1 MFQTPFQYPTNDED
15 LRRFA
20 AIHREG
26 IIGVANGTNAR
37 ETLIADVAHYLDGNG
52 INDVVLGVSGGVD
65 SALALAVLVEVQK
78 RQHLNIYAEVIL
90 FDIYNGI
97 FDPSHVRTLRAAYPS
112 VNWHTCHMND
122 AFYEMA
128 KVMNRDFP
136 RADKSRCGFSRDTTA
151 NITYAMRYQV
161 LFARA
166 QQVGGITIGTT
177 NRDELEYAG
186 WFGKNSDMVTDMQFL
201 WRFPKCVIREF
212 ARGLGV
218 PEEIIMRTPVGD
230 LIDGSSDEQNL
241 GCTYDE
247 LRWYTDVGRHHVT
260 HTGPHTEYMLRKFDR
275 LEALRKKNMHK
286 YAAKAMTHY
295 NPVFL

>member
-1 MFQTPFQYPTNDED
+1 MFHTPFQYPTNDED

-26 IIGVANGTNAR
+26 IIGDANGTNAR
-37 ETLIADVAHYLDGNG
+37 ETLIADVARYLDENG

-78 RQHLNIYAEVIL
+78 RQHLNIHAEVIT
-90 FDIYNGI
+90 FDCFSDV
-97 FDPSHVRTLRAAYPS
+97 FDENCIGTLRHEYNTVKWNKYDLSEALDALGAA
-112 VNWHTCHMND
+112 MNPIRYLNGEPEFD
-122 AFYEMA
+122 EG
-128 KVMNRDFP
+128 P
-136 RADKSRCGFSRDTTA
+136 EA
-151 NITYAMRYQV
+151 NIAYSLRYQA

-186 WFGKNSDMVTDMQFL
+186 WFGKNSDMVTDVQFL

-212 ARGLGV
+212 ARALGV
-218 PEEIIMRTPVGD
+218 PDEIITRTPVGD
-230 LIDGSSDEQNL
+230 LIDGSSDEQNF

-260 HTGPHTEYMLRKFDR
+260 HTGPHTEYMLRKFDK

>member
-1 MFQTPFQYPTNDED
+1 MNKYPKNQSELSDMAWSYRVG
-15 LRRFA
+15 LVK
-20 AIHREG
+20 I
-26 IIGVANGTNAR
+26 AR
-37 ETLIADVAHYLDGNG
+37 ETGMLPKLIDDVADYFDYHG
-52 INDVVLGVSGGVD
+52 IQDVVLGVSGGVD

-78 RQHLNIYAEVIL
+78 RQHLNIHAEVIL
-90 FDIYNGI
+90 FDVYNGI
-97 FDPSHVRTLRAAYPS
+97 FDPSHVRTMRAAYPS

-136 RADKSRCGFSRDTTA
+136 RADKSRCGFSRDATA

-201 WRFPKCVIREF
+201 WRLPKCLVLDF
-212 ARGLGV
+212 ARELQV
-218 PEEIIMRTPVGD
+218 PDAIINRVPVGD
-230 LIDGSSDEQNL
+230 LIDRSSDEQNF

-247 LRWYTDVGRHHVT
+247 LRWYTDIGRTHRVNRVGE
-260 HTGPHTEYMLRKFDR
+260 HTEFMLQKFDK
-275 LEALRKKNMHK
+275 LEELHRKNSHK
-286 YAAKAMTHY
+286 YATKGITHY

>member
-1 MFQTPFQYPTNDED
+1 MNKYPKNQSELSDMAWSYRVG
-15 LRRFA
+15 L
-20 AIHREG
+20 
-26 IIGVANGTNAR
+26 VKMAR
-37 ETLIADVAHYLDGNG
+37 ETGMLPKLIDDVADYFDYHG
-52 INDVVLGVSGGVD
+52 IQDVVLGVSGGID

-78 RQHLNIYAEVIL
+78 RQHLNIHAEVIT
-90 FDIYNGI
+90 F
-97 FDPSHVRTLRAAYPS
+97 
-112 VNWHTCHMND
+112 D
-122 AFYEMA
+122 AFAHVFDKRFVNILYHEYNSVQWNMYDLSDA
-128 KVMNRDFP
+128 FIAMGQIMNRG
-136 RADKSRCGFSRDTTA
+136 RTGRLCGFEEGPEA
-151 NITYAMRYQV
+151 NITYAMRYQA

-186 WFGKNSDMVTDMQFL
+186 WFGKNSDMVTDVQFL

-212 ARGLGV
+212 ARALGV
-218 PEEIIMRTPVGD
+218 PDEIITRTPVGD
-230 LIDGSSDEQNL
+230 LIDGSSDEQNF

-275 LEALRKKNMHK
+275 LEAPRKKNMHK

>member
-37 ETLIADVAHYLDGNG
+37 ETLIADVAHYLDENG

-78 RQHLNIYAEVIL
+78 RQHLNIHAEVIT
-90 FDIYNGI
+90 FDCFAGVFDEDYIGI
-97 FDPSHVRTLRAAYPS
+97 LRVKYGTVKWNKYDLSDALMAMGSAMNPVRGILGQPGFDEGP
-112 VNWHTCHMND
+112 
-122 AFYEMA
+122 E
-128 KVMNRDFP
+128 
-136 RADKSRCGFSRDTTA
+136 A
-151 NITYAMRYQV
+151 NIAYALRYQAI
-161 LFARA
+161 FARA

-186 WFGKNSDMVTDMQFL
+186 WFGKNSDMVTDVQFL

-212 ARGLGV
+212 ARALGV
-218 PEEIIMRTPVGD
+218 PDEIIARTPVGD

-247 LRWYTDVGRHHVT
+247 LRWYTDVGCHHVT
-260 HTGPHTEYMLRKFDR
+260 HTGPHTEYMLRKFDE